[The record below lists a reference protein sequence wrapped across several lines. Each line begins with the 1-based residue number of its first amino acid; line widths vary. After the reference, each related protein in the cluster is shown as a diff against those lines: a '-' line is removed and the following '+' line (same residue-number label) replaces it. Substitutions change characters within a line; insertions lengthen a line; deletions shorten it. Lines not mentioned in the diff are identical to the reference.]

1 MFILAQLLLVT
12 GLQLATHTASPVE
25 KVVELINELKTKIEA
40 DGAVEQKTYDKF
52 ACWCEKTT
60 QRKAD
65 SIDAGKK
72 TIGTTTTE
80 ILTLKGAIAVLASEI
95 AESEAKIAEN
105 NEQIKKATAIREKGN
120 SNYQQEKAYME
131 TALGS
136 LHQAIEVLSG
146 AGTGGDKATSYGL
159 LKVAS
164 QVRSAVLDSPHLA
177 ALSEAQSKVLKKFL
191 EDPAPFAF
199 VQSEPSDY
207 YDKKA
212 QAKASY
218 SPQSATVTGILKD
231 MYDTFAADLE
241 RSNADESKAQM
252 DFEAV
257 IAEKQR
263 LNKLEQSLVTKK
275 SAEKAEK
282 QQSLAEN
289 EALLEATQAQ
299 LKEDEEFFAT
309 AQQSCKDKSDSW
321 DERSRLRTEELK
333 GINEAL
339 SILTSDDARATFASA
354 TETRP
359 VDTFGSEGVSFIQF
373 EAERLPRER
382 AYRALKKALRG
393 HKNLKL
399 ARLAATVRATAQGHF
414 DDVIKAIDD
423 MLGTL
428 KDEEAEDIKQRDWCI
443 EETHV
448 ETSNRDDFAYDIA
461 QLEAKIERAEV
472 KKKGLEADKERTEED
487 KESLLEDMAQ
497 ALSDRTAENQNFGDA
512 KEDDLK
518 AIGLLEDAIGALSK
532 YGENNA
538 LLQKQPVFDVSE
550 DQAPDATFSSGDK
563 HKGASDGIVALL
575 TQIKENLENEVALAT
590 KSEAKATEEYD
601 ALKASADAQVEAYDS
616 QITDLDGSIAATDAE
631 IKDDE
636 NTKTDTEAEKT
647 ATEEYLAKIQPNCDW
662 IRGAFEK
669 RAAARKQESEGLQQA
684 KAILAGSEGGDY
696 GFLQKH

>member
-1 MFILAQLLLVT
+1 MFILAQLLLVS

-25 KVVELINELKTKIEA
+25 KVVELINELKAKIEA
-40 DGAVEQKTYDKF
+40 DGAVEQKIYDKF

-95 AESEAKIAEN
+95 AEHEANIAEN
-105 NEQIKKATAIREKGN
+105 NEQIKKATSIREKGN
-120 SNYQQEKAYME
+120 SDYQQEKAYME

-164 QVRSAVLDSPHLA
+164 EVRSAVLGSPHLA

-191 EDPAPFAF
+191 EDPSPFAF

-241 RSNADESKAQM
+241 RSNGDESSAQM
-252 DFEAV
+252 NFEAV
-257 IAEKQR
+257 IDEKNR
-263 LNKLEQSLVTKK
+263 VNKIEQGLVTKK

-282 QQSLAEN
+282 SQSLAEN

-309 AQQSCKDKSDSW
+309 AQQSCKDKSDAW
-321 DERSRLRTEELK
+321 DERGRLRTEELK
-333 GINEAL
+333 GIQEAL
-339 SILTSDDARATFASA
+339 TILTSDDARATFASA

-359 VDTFGSEGVSFIQF
+359 TDTFGSEGVSFIQF
-373 EAERLPRER
+373 EAEGLPRER
-382 AYRALKKALRG
+382 AYRALKKALHG
-393 HKNLKL
+393 HKSLKL

-414 DDVIKAIDD
+414 DDVIKAIDE
-423 MLGTL
+423 MLQTL
-428 KDEEAEDIKQRDWCI
+428 KDEESEDIKQRDWCI

-472 KKKGLEADKERTEED
+472 KKKGLESDKERTETD
-487 KESLLEDMAQ
+487 KENLQDDMAQ
-497 ALSDRTAENQNFGDA
+497 ALADRTAENTAFGDA

-518 AIGLLEDAIGALSK
+518 AIGLLESAITALSK

-538 LLQKQPVFDVSE
+538 LIQQPVFDVSE

-575 TQIKENLENEVALAT
+575 TQIKENLENEVGLAT

-601 ALKASADAQVEAYDS
+601 ALKASADAQIEAYDN

-631 IKDDE
+631 IKDDT
-636 NTKTDTEAEKT
+636 NTKTDTEGEKT

-684 KAILAGSEGGDY
+684 KSILAGSEGGDF

>member
-1 MFILAQLLLVT
+1 MMFILANLLLAA
-12 GLQLATHTASPVE
+12 GLRLSTQTSSPVE
-25 KVVELINELKTKIEA
+25 KVVELINELKAKIEA
-40 DGAVEQKTYDKF
+40 DGAMEQKTYDKF

-65 SIDAGKK
+65 SIDAGKAL
-72 TIGTTTTE
+72 IGTTTTS

-95 AESEAKIAEN
+95 AEHEAEIAKN
-105 NEQIKKATAIREKGN
+105 NDEMKKLTGIREKEN
-120 SNYQQEKAYME
+120 ADYQEDKSYKE
-131 TALGS
+131 TAISS
-136 LHQAIEVLSG
+136 LHRAIEVLNG
-146 AGTGGDKATSYGL
+146 AGTGGDVGL
-159 LKVAS
+159 LSVAS
-164 QVRSAVLDSPHLA
+164 KVRSAVLNSPKLA
-177 ALSEAQSKVLKKFL
+177 ALSESQSTTLKAFL
-191 EDPAPFAF
+191 ENPD
-199 VQSEPSDY
+199 EY
-207 YDKKA
+207 YEKKA

-241 RSNADESKAQM
+241 KANQEESNAQEG
-252 DFEAV
+252 FEAV
-257 IAEKQR
+257 IAKKTAKVKTLQGM
-263 LNKLEQSLVTKK
+263 VTDK
-275 SAEKAEK
+275 SAQKAEK
-282 QQSLAEN
+282 STQLAEA
-289 EALLEATQAQ
+289 EELLEATQAQ
-299 LKEDEEFFAT
+299 LKEDEEFFET
-309 AQQSCKDKSDSW
+309 ARKSCKEKSDSW
-321 DERSRLRTEELK
+321 DERGRLRTEELD
-333 GINEAL
+333 GINKAL
-339 SILTSDDARATFASA
+339 EILTSDDARATFQSA

-359 VDTFGSEGVSFIQF
+359 VDTFGSEGVDVAFIQT
-373 EAERLPRER
+373 EQDMDR
-382 AYRALKKALRG
+382 APPAKAYKALKAAISATKSLR
-393 HKNLKL
+393 LV
-399 ARLAATVRATAQGHF
+399 RLAASVRTATKGHF
-414 DDVIKAIDD
+414 DDVISEIDT
-423 MLGTL
+423 MLQTL

-448 ETSNRDDFAYDIA
+448 ETSNRDDLAYDIA

-487 KESLLEDMAQ
+487 KESLLEDMAE
-497 ALSDRTAENQNFGDA
+497 ALADRTAENQNFGDA

-538 LLQKQPVFDVSE
+538 LLQKSKQPVFEVSE

-616 QITDLDGSIAATDAE
+616 QITDLEGSIAATDAE

-636 NTKTDTEAEKT
+636 NTKTDTTAEKT

-684 KAILAGSEGGDY
+684 KAILAGSEGGDF